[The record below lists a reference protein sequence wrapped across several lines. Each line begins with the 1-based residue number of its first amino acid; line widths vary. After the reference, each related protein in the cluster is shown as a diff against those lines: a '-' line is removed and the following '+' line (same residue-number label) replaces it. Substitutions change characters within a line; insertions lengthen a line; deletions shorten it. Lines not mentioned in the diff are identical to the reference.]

1 MKERYIINISLL
13 INYKYLLAKLDMV
26 AKLLNENLMNKSNR
40 WCYYSFIIF
49 LASISKFQL
58 KKSTGSSPSHHMS
71 LSFTKGVMSPVRGGK
86 FRFLINLLDAH
97 LLYEK
102 EKEKTKKWLQNKEA
116 VEKMTLTKMN

>member
-1 MKERYIINISLL
+1 MKERYIINISI

-26 AKLLNENLMNKSNR
+26 AKLLNENLMNKSKR
-40 WCYYSFIIF
+40 WYYYSSIIF

-86 FRFLINLLDAH
+86 IGF
-97 LLYEK
+97 
-102 EKEKTKKWLQNKEA
+102 
-116 VEKMTLTKMN
+116 

>member
-1 MKERYIINISLL
+1 MKERYIINISI

-40 WCYYSFIIF
+40 WYYYSSIIY

-86 FRFLINLLDAH
+86 FGFLINLLDAH